1 MKKLT
6 QEHVEKCLRDERLA
20 RSMHRKEN
28 SRDTW
33 LELQHCIR
41 ETNYALKHYDVT
53 MYGSNGEVLPSAASI
68 RRMAAMNIEAR
79 KRSS

>member
-1 MKKLT
+1 MKKVT
-6 QEHVEKCLRDERLA
+6 QEYVVQCLRDERLA

-41 ETNYALKHYDVT
+41 ETNYALKHYDIV
-53 MYGSNGEVLPSAASI
+53 MYDSNGNVAPSAASV
-68 RRMAAMNIEAR
+68 RRMAAMNVEAR